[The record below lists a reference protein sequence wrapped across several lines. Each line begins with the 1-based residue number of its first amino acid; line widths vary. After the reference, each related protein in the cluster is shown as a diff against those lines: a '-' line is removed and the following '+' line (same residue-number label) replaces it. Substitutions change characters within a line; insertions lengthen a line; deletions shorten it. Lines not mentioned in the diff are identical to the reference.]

1 MKRKVYYFLAAFIII
16 LVISAFRQHKDT
28 SDATEISTE
37 IEMKPAPKPKR
48 IPTEIDGILQEYDSL
63 LTTEIKETGTVGAA
77 VAITYKNQ
85 IAYLKCFGVKKV
97 GTHDSINENT
107 IFRLASVSKTV
118 SGVLAGI
125 LDEDNIIDLDDKVVK
140 YLPGFKLKNT
150 KSTKEMTIRNLL
162 SHTSGL
168 VPHAYDLMVEDKV
181 PMGKIINKLDEV
193 NIAAPP
199 GQVYGY
205 QNVMFSLLDTITAKK
220 TSQSYPELLKEKLFM
235 PFGMNDAS
243 ADFQSFKNSDNIAF
257 PHSGAH
263 RHYRALRLNDRYY
276 NTAPAAGV
284 NASISDMAHFL
295 LALLNKENS
304 VVDNEIRET
313 VFTPQVDSHLSRR
326 YLTRW
331 DKVDSKQYAIG
342 WRIIGYKGRK
352 VAYHGGYVQGYRAEI
367 ALCEKE
373 DVGIVFLCNS
383 PNSISAKSIPD
394 FLNLFFE
401 FKDKNG
407 ILTDAQTSKSPA
419 NDS

>member
-1 MKRKVYYFLAAFIII
+1 MKKRIYILTVFII
-16 LVISAFRQHKDT
+16 LLALLAFQQNNET
-28 SDATEISTE
+28 SDAAEPSAEI
-37 IEMKPAPKPKR
+37 IVKPQPKSERK
-48 IPTEIDGILQEYDSL
+48 PTEIDGLLRQYDSL
-63 LTTEIKETGTVGAA
+63 ITAEFKETGSVGAA
-77 VAITYKNQ
+77 VAVTYKGQ

-97 GTHDSINENT
+97 GTNDSINENT

-125 LDEDNIIDLDDKVVK
+125 LDEENIVHLDDKVVK
-140 YLPGFKLKNT
+140 YIPGFRLKNP
-150 KSTKEMTIRNLL
+150 KSTSEITIRNLL

-181 PMGKIINKLDEV
+181 PFSQIMDRLAEV

-199 GQVYGY
+199 GKIYAY
-205 QNVMFSLLDTITAKK
+205 QNVMFSLLDTIITKK
-220 TSQSYPELLKEKLFM
+220 TAVKYPLLLKEKLFI
-235 PFGMNDAS
+235 PFGMKDAS
-243 ADFQSFKNSDNIAF
+243 ADFQSFKNSDNKAY
-257 PHSGAH
+257 PHSGA
-263 RHYRALRLNDRYY
+263 RGHYHVLRLNDRYY

-295 LALLNKENS
+295 LALINKKNS
-304 VVDNEIRET
+304 VVDNEIRQT
-313 VFTPQVDSHLSRR
+313 VFTPQINSHLSRS
-326 YLTRW
+326 YLHRW

-383 PNSISAKSIPD
+383 PNSIAAQSIPD
-394 FLNLFFE
+394 FLNIFFE
-401 FKDKNG
+401 YKDKNG
-407 ILTDAQTSKSPA
+407 ILTDAQTSKNQGNQS
-419 NDS
+419 

>member
-1 MKRKVYYFLAAFIII
+1 MKRKVYYFLFVLVII
-16 LVISAFRQHKDT
+16 LVISAFRQYKGAPEAAEIDNK
-28 SDATEISTE
+28 TEI
-37 IEMKPAPKPKR
+37 KPAPKPERK
-48 IPTEIDGILQEYDSL
+48 PTEIDGILQEYDSL
-63 LTTEIKETGTVGAA
+63 ITAEVIETGTVGAA
-77 VAITYKNQ
+77 VAVTYKNQ
-85 IAYLKCFGVKKV
+85 IAYLKCFGVKKA
-97 GTHDSINENT
+97 GSQDSINQNT

-125 LDEDNIIDLDDKVVK
+125 LDEENIIHLDDKVVD
-140 YLPGFKLKNT
+140 YIPGFKLKNS
-150 KSTKEMTIRNLL
+150 KSTKEITIRNLL

-168 VPHAYDLMVEDKV
+168 IPHAYDLMVEDKI
-181 PMGKIINKLDEV
+181 PLSKIMDRLAEV
-193 NIAAPP
+193 DIAAPP
-199 GQVYGY
+199 GEVYAY
-205 QNVMFSLLDTITAKK
+205 QNVMFSLIDTLTRVKTAE
-220 TSQSYPELLKEKLFM
+220 TYPELLKEKLFI
-235 PFGMNDAS
+235 PFGMKNAS
-243 ADFQSFKNSDNIAF
+243 ADFQSFKNSDNKAF
-257 PHSGAH
+257 PHSGAPG
-263 RHYRALRLNDRYY
+263 HYRALRLNDRYY

-304 VVDNEIRET
+304 VVDNEIRQT

-326 YLTRW
+326 YLNRW

-383 PNSISAKSIPD
+383 PNSISAKSVPD

-407 ILTDAQTSKSPA
+407 ILTDTQTSGSRS
-419 NDS
+419 NDG